1 MLTLGS
7 HANEETGSLVFS
19 QVWRLHGAYFRNSM
33 WIRQC
38 NQVKSCLIEIEKRP
52 LAKFF
57 VKKKKLIELLV
68 YFGEQQDFKKERQI
82 F

>member
-33 WIRQC
+33 WI
-38 NQVKSCLIEIEKRP
+38 
-52 LAKFF
+52 
-57 VKKKKLIELLV
+57 
-68 YFGEQQDFKKERQI
+68 
-82 F
+82 